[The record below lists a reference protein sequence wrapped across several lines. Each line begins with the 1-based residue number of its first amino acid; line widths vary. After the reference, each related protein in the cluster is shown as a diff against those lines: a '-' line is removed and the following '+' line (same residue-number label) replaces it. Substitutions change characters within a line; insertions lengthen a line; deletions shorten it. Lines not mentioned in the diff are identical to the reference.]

1 MRKQSSVAARLD
13 LLMQAGITHIINLLE
28 RRMSSIIYNDN
39 CFELRSAYTL
49 SSIAKVWQF

>member
-28 RRMSSIIYNDN
+28 RRMSSIIYNGY
-39 CFELRSAYTL
+39 CFELRSAYKL
-49 SSIAKVWQF
+49 SSIAKIWHL